1 MEKALN
7 EAVFTKIDS
16 YALLFVQEI
25 VANPNTSYVEVNA
38 KLRTKIDFS
47 KFTAKN
53 ARVIISGIGNE
64 TPCAGKGIEIY
75 NVTDGAQ
82 ICEVTWDGN
91 AQQNALAGSWAAC
104 VLTAEKVITIRVKG
118 CSATEDINIDR
129 VELQLEFGR

>member
-7 EAVFTKIDS
+7 EAVFTKVDS
-16 YALLFVQEI
+16 YALLFVQQA
-25 VANPNTSYVEVNA
+25 VVNPNTSYVEVDT
-38 KLRTKIDFS
+38 KLRTKVDFS

-75 NVTDGAQ
+75 NVTDGAA

-91 AQQNALAGSWAAC
+91 AQQNALTGSWIAC
-104 VLTAEKVITIRVKG
+104 VLSAEKEITIRVKG
-118 CSATEDINIDR
+118 CSATEDITIDR
-129 VELQLEFGR
+129 VELQIEFGR